1 MIRERIYDPVTDT
14 YEIVNFG
21 LTSSDVC
28 QCDNKKDEKTI
39 VLISGK
45 AGSGKNEFAKHMKQH
60 LEVIGN
66 YKVIEDMFAKSLK
79 DLASKITRNLRLFL
93 KEVMGNVS
101 ELVEEHTL
109 QEQIERE
116 LDLLYFS
123 PENFFED
130 KTPLTRILLEM
141 IGTDIIREINPNWHI
156 EKLIE
161 RTRQQEFDFKLV
173 TDTRF
178 ENEIALTENTLTEYR
193 VISIRINRDNVEN
206 NTHISNT
213 ALDYFHGFD
222 YVLENNGTIDDL
234 KLLAQQIAEQIEV

>member
-1 MIRERIYDPVTDT
+1 MTETSTFNPYGEKGYHETLIY
-14 YEIVNFG
+14 
-21 LTSSDVC
+21 
-28 QCDNKKDEKTI
+28 EKTI

-66 YKVIEDMFAKSLK
+66 YKVVEDMFAKSLK
-79 DLASKITRNLRLFL
+79 YLAVKSTKKLGDLLRDIHFDIM
-93 KEVMGNVS
+93 ETAQ
-101 ELVEEHTL
+101 ETEL
-109 QEQIERE
+109 QEYLQNRLEDIW
-116 LDLLYFS
+116 FS
-123 PENFFED
+123 EDNFFED

-178 ENEIALTENTLTEYR
+178 ESEIALTENTLSEYR

-234 KLLAQQIAEQIEV
+234 KLLAQKIAEQIEV